1 MSKAYLEMVVAD
13 VQQWQMQINS
23 VMQYVSKRNQLE
35 RDELLHIWR
44 LRIAKLTKQNQELL
58 SKRKTLM

>member
-35 RDELLHIWR
+35 RDELD
-44 LRIAKLTKQNQELL
+44 
-58 SKRKTLM
+58 RKSVV